1 MVVQNYMIEPAQ
13 RTSDPSLYPLDE
25 SSTDQEVEQVQE
37 TQINDILRDGDNGKD
52 PKEFG
57 F

>member
-1 MVVQNYMIEPAQ
+1 MIEPTQ

-37 TQINDILRDGDNGKD
+37 NQINDILRDGDNGKD
-52 PKEFG
+52 PKEFV